1 MLKTL
6 AYKAFS
12 ARKLATLTGAKKD
25 EKLATKLENEF
36 LDERLRLGL
45 VEEGFPVPETQVGV
59 KAYQDWVD
67 SMEGR
72 F

>member
-6 AYKAFS
+6 AYRAFS
-12 ARKLATLTGAKKD
+12 ARKLANMTMAKKD
-25 EKLATKLENEF
+25 EKLAVKLENEF
-36 LDERLRLGL
+36 LTARLNAGAVEDE
-45 VEEGFPVPETQVGV
+45 FPVPETQVGN
-59 KAYQDWVD
+59 AQYAEWVA

>member
-1 MLKTL
+1 MLETL

-12 ARKLATLTGAKKD
+12 ARKLANLTGTKKD
-25 EKLATKLENEF
+25 DRLATKLENEF
-36 LDERLRLGL
+36 LDERLRLNM
-45 VEEGFPVPETQVGV
+45 VNDEFPVPETQVGN
-59 KAYQDWVD
+59 AQYAAWVD

>member
-6 AYKAFS
+6 AYRAFS
-12 ARKLATLTGAKKD
+12 ARKLANLTGVKRD
-25 EKLATKLENEF
+25 EKLAVKLENEF
-36 LDERLRLGL
+36 LDERLRLNL
-45 VEEGFPVPETQVGV
+45 VNEDFPVPETQVGN
-59 KAYQDWVD
+59 AQYAEWVA

>member
-6 AYKAFS
+6 AYRAFS
-12 ARKLATLTGAKKD
+12 ARKLANLTGAKKD
-25 EKLATKLENEF
+25 DKLATKLENEF

-45 VEEGFPVPETQVGV
+45 VQAEFPVPETQVGV
-59 KAYQDWVD
+59 PAYQEWVA

>member
-12 ARKLATLTGAKKD
+12 ARKLANLTGAKKD
-25 EKLATKLENEF
+25 DRLATKLENEF
-36 LDERLRLGL
+36 LDERLRLNM
-45 VEEGFPVPETQVGV
+45 VNDEFPVPETQVGN
-59 KAYQDWVD
+59 AQYAAWVD